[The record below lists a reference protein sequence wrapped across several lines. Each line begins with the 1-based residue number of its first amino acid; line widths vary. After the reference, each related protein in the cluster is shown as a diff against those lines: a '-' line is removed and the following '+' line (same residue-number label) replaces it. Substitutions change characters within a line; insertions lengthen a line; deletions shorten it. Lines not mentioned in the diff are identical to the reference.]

1 MTTDETIKY
10 DVLRLKKCSA
20 VISDKISSS
29 EIRFQDVIV
38 LPLSEYIAVSR
49 NSDEV
54 GKVLENSNY
63 RDADVN

>member
-20 VISDKISSS
+20 VISDLMFPS
-29 EIRFQDVIV
+29 EIWSQDMIV
-38 LPLSEYIAVSR
+38 LPLSEYIAVPR